1 MKKLKEL
8 LFRSLN
14 GEEKSLWKLIDENEY
29 DLRTIIT
36 TINEILGKDIGFNEE
51 KKKFYLLRHFPF
63 EYIDFR
69 CGKCKGRGYE
79 PKIFK
84 QTLDDFNRITKDR
97 PLPIA
102 EYDQGIVAPYDLA
115 IKAGFMYQR
124 GDLAGKEI
132 LVLGDDDLFSIF
144 IGLTKLP
151 KRIVVLDIDRRILKF
166 IKEISREHELNIQAI
181 EQDLSKG
188 FPDNIGKFDSFVSE
202 PPESVL
208 GLKIFL
214 RCGIEGLKGIGSSG
228 YFGLTRLESSWA
240 KWRVV
245 EKFLIDHNFVITDII
260 RDFSIYP
267 ERENEWDEFYNSYR
281 MMHEIKVNVGLP
293 DVDWYKSSLIRI
305 EKVGEI
311 DEECEDLYMDEET
324 LATPKPFKGG

>member
-63 EYIDFR
+63 KYIDFR

-84 QTLDDFNRITKDR
+84 QTLDDFNRVTKNR

-166 IKEISREHELNIQAI
+166 IKEISI
-181 EQDLSKG
+181 
-188 FPDNIGKFDSFVSE
+188 F
-202 PPESVL
+202 
-208 GLKIFL
+208 LKIKEYDQLF
-214 RCGIEGLKGIGSSG
+214 RIG
-228 YFGLTRLESSWA
+228 
-240 KWRVV
+240 
-245 EKFLIDHNFVITDII
+245 TDII
-260 RDFSIYP
+260 VGFPNETEEDFDQTINFIKKWKPSILNISKYSVRP
-267 ERENEWDEFYNSYR
+267 NTEAKKYHQLNSQVIKERSRKISKVFLKYSEILNKQWNGWKGDIFFNEYRENVQYPYMGRNLYYVPILCNKGTVGQSKK
-281 MMHEIKVNVGLP
+281 IKITGYLNH
-293 DVDWYKSSLIRI
+293 SLIGI
-305 EKVGEI
+305 
-311 DEECEDLYMDEET
+311 L
-324 LATPKPFKGG
+324 L